1 MVIAIMTITSNFV
14 LKYTSVSKLLR
25 TEFPDI
31 YSTDLFVLG
40 NISGG
45 AGGEVLEQAQLTH

>member
-1 MVIAIMTITSNFV
+1 MTITSNFV